1 MRHAVLE
8 DACDSSA
15 TDISILQDTTRLHI
29 DNKSKATC
37 FIVLVVPAHTLLCVE
52 KFSHSL
58 QETEVVKEADEH
70 VRFAVP
76 QAVPSPVYR
85 NACHGHVSLY
95 VTAKNR
101 RAGKIKHNKT
111 LSGGPCIRF
120 NTVLFLYLFCFIRI
134 MYRATLTFVHPCEN
148 RTQKW
153 CPVSLDGKNVF

>member
-1 MRHAVLE
+1 MTLILDTVL
-8 DACDSSA
+8 
-15 TDISILQDTTRLHI
+15 ILTVLLLVVLVELCRPAGYIFWGALQGAQRHI

-101 RAGKIKHNKT
+101 RAGKIKHNK
-111 LSGGPCIRF
+111 
-120 NTVLFLYLFCFIRI
+120 
-134 MYRATLTFVHPCEN
+134 
-148 RTQKW
+148 
-153 CPVSLDGKNVF
+153 

>member
-29 DNKSKATC
+29 DNKSKATCTC

-76 QAVPSPVYR
+76 QAVPPPVYR
-85 NACHGHVSLY
+85 TACHGHVSFSLY
-95 VTAKNR
+95 VTADKPAGGKN
-101 RAGKIKHNKT
+101 KKQIKHFPG
-111 LSGGPCIRF
+111 S
-120 NTVLFLYLFCFIRI
+120 V
-134 MYRATLTFVHPCEN
+134 
-148 RTQKW
+148 
-153 CPVSLDGKNVF
+153 

>member
-1 MRHAVLE
+1 MRHAVRD

-76 QAVPSPVYR
+76 QAVPPPVYR
-85 NACHGHVSLY
+85 TACHGHVSLY
-95 VTAKNR
+95 VTANIPVNR
-101 RAGKIKHNKT
+101 RG
-111 LSGGPCIRF
+111 
-120 NTVLFLYLFCFIRI
+120 
-134 MYRATLTFVHPCEN
+134 
-148 RTQKW
+148 
-153 CPVSLDGKNVF
+153 GKNNTQ

>member
-101 RAGKIKHNKT
+101 RAGKRKHKYNT
-111 LSGGPCIRF
+111 FRAPCSTF
-120 NTVLFLYLFCFIRI
+120 YLFFCFVLFYVLCF
-134 MYRATLTFVHPCEN
+134 VQPC
-148 RTQKW
+148 
-153 CPVSLDGKNVF
+153 S

>member
-1 MRHAVLE
+1 MRHAVR
-8 DACDSSA
+8 DNACDSSA

-37 FIVLVVPAHTLLCVE
+37 FLVLVVPAHTLLCVE

-95 VTAKNR
+95 VMLDDALLPIQCWTTLFRVQEAHATA
-101 RAGKIKHNKT
+101 AT
-111 LSGGPCIRF
+111 QGG
-120 NTVLFLYLFCFIRI
+120 
-134 MYRATLTFVHPCEN
+134 
-148 RTQKW
+148 
-153 CPVSLDGKNVF
+153 

>member
-15 TDISILQDTTRLHI
+15 TDISILQDTTRLRI

-37 FIVLVVPAHTLLCVE
+37 FLVLVVPAHTLLCVE

-76 QAVPSPVYR
+76 QARLLSRASMSAATALLAMVTYR
-85 NACHGHVSLY
+85 CMLPPI
-95 VTAKNR
+95 NR
-101 RAGKIKHNKT
+101 RAGKIKHK
-111 LSGGPCIRF
+111 
-120 NTVLFLYLFCFIRI
+120 
-134 MYRATLTFVHPCEN
+134 
-148 RTQKW
+148 
-153 CPVSLDGKNVF
+153 

>member
-52 KFSHSL
+52 KFAHSL

-76 QAVPSPVYR
+76 QAVPPPVYR
-85 NACHGHVSLY
+85 TACHGHVSLY
-95 VTAKNR
+95 VTANT
-101 RAGKIKHNKT
+101 GK
-111 LSGGPCIRF
+111 P
-120 NTVLFLYLFCFIRI
+120 
-134 MYRATLTFVHPCEN
+134 
-148 RTQKW
+148 
-153 CPVSLDGKNVF
+153 

>member
-1 MRHAVLE
+1 M
-8 DACDSSA
+8 
-15 TDISILQDTTRLHI
+15 

-37 FIVLVVPAHTLLCVE
+37 SIVLVVLAHTLLCVD
-52 KFSHSL
+52 KFAHSL

-111 LSGGPCIRF
+111 LSGLRVVGLIRLVF
-120 NTVLFLYLFCFIRI
+120 FCFVLRFVFC
-134 MYRATLTFVHPCEN
+134 ATLLT
-148 RTQKW
+148 
-153 CPVSLDGKNVF
+153 

>member
-1 MRHAVLE
+1 MRHAVRD

-101 RAGKIKHNKT
+101 RAGKIKQK
-111 LSGGPCIRF
+111 
-120 NTVLFLYLFCFIRI
+120 NTIIKHFPGSV
-134 MYRATLTFVHPCEN
+134 
-148 RTQKW
+148 
-153 CPVSLDGKNVF
+153 

>member
-76 QAVPSPVYR
+76 QAVPPPVYR
-85 NACHGHVSLY
+85 TACHGHVSLY
-95 VTAKNR
+95 VTASEPAGGKN
-101 RAGKIKHNKT
+101 KTQIKHFPG
-111 LSGGPCIRF
+111 S
-120 NTVLFLYLFCFIRI
+120 V
-134 MYRATLTFVHPCEN
+134 
-148 RTQKW
+148 
-153 CPVSLDGKNVF
+153 